1 MVITWW
7 KRGKNGDQDVT
18 PVSGMSVKAVTPYNR
33 CWGSLLLTWSE
44 HWESVGGKEG
54 NWVWKCYTKTAH
66 LRVHEKKEIWK
77 KPQDA
82 INEGDKE
89 KYV

>member
-1 MVITWW
+1 ME
-7 KRGKNGDQDVT
+7 KRKKWRDQDAT
-18 PVSGMSVKAVTPYNR
+18 PVSGMSVKAVAPYNR
-33 CWGSLLLTWSE
+33 CRGSAINWSE
-44 HWESVGGKEG
+44 HWESVRGKEG

-82 INEGDKE
+82 INEGDKG